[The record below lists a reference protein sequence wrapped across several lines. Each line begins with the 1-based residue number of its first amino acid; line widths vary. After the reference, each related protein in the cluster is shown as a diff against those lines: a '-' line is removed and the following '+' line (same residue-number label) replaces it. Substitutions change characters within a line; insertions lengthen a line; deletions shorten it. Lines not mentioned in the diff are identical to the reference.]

1 MLKSGFLE
9 QTSKRGWALLVLTAF
24 IAASLACGS
33 PKKKVTT
40 EEIREGR
47 DRELYAEGLR
57 AMRKRRYEEGRLL
70 LSTLIGSYDSSPL
83 LPLAKLLIADSFYRE
98 GSASSLAQADVEYRE
113 WLQFFP
119 QHPLADDVLLKIAQI
134 HVRQI
139 GPANLDNTEARR
151 AEREL
156 MRLAREYPQSKL
168 QPQVQEYLKFTREQ
182 LGMHS
187 LGVARLYFKQ
197 QKYVAV
203 KGRCESIIRNYP
215 DFTYMDEALFLHGV
229 ALTQLEDTPEAAK
242 SFARIVR
249 EYPNSEW
256 RDKAAEYLERF
267 GVEVPAPAEGAEV
280 KQVIRKSFIKR
291 KFEEIFGPSASVSKE
306 GVILKKDDTIDPEV
320 EELLVSLGVRTDVVT
335 PESTITGQ
343 GKQMQTYG
351 QRAAAS
357 QNEATR
363 MAATQTKSEPTPKPA
378 AEPTPKVVE
387 PNKKNKK
394 SKAQPPR

>member
-1 MLKSGFLE
+1 ML
-9 QTSKRGWALLVLTAF
+9 TLTALV
-24 IAASLACGS
+24 AASLACGS

-70 LSTLIGSYDSSPL
+70 LSTLIGSYDGSPL

-98 GSASSLAQADVEYRE
+98 GGASSLAQADVEYRE

-280 KQVIRKSFIKR
+280 RQVVRKSFIKR
-291 KFEEIFGPSASVSKE
+291 KFEEIFGPSAAVSKE
-306 GVILKKDDTIDPEV
+306 GIILKKDDTIDPEV

-335 PESTITGQ
+335 PESTVTGQ

-351 QRAAAS
+351 QRAGDQGNGAARP
-357 QNEATR
+357 T
-363 MAATQTKSEPTPKPA
+363 AAQTEPSPRPVADPTPKIM
-378 AEPTPKVVE
+378 EPSK
-387 PNKKNKK
+387 KSKNKK

>member
-1 MLKSGFLE
+1 MSKWFEPTLKRS
-9 QTSKRGWALLVLTAF
+9 WALLALAACL
-24 IAASLACGS
+24 AASLACGS

-40 EEIREGR
+40 EEVREGR

-70 LSTLIGSYDSSPL
+70 LSTLIGSYDGSPL

-98 GSASSLAQADVEYRE
+98 GGASSLAQADVEYRE

-156 MRLAREYPQSKL
+156 LRLAREYPQSKL

-215 DFTYMDEALFLHGV
+215 DFTYMDETLFLHGV
-229 ALTQLEDTPEAAK
+229 SLTQLEDTPEAAK

-267 GVEVPAPAEGAEV
+267 GVEVPPPAEGAEV
-280 KQVIRKSFIKR
+280 KQVVRKGFIKR
-291 KFEEIFGPSASVSKE
+291 KFEEIFGPSASVTKE
-306 GVILKKDDTIDPEV
+306 GIILKKDDTIDPEV
-320 EELLVSLGVRTDVVT
+320 EELLVSLGVRTDVIT

-343 GKQMQTYG
+343 GKQIQTYG
-351 QRAAAS
+351 QRATNGQTEAARPT
-357 QNEATR
+357 ATE
-363 MAATQTKSEPTPKPA
+363 SEPTPKRA
-378 AEPTPKVVE
+378 DEPTPKVVE
-387 PNKKNKK
+387 PKKSKK

>member
-1 MLKSGFLE
+1 M
-9 QTSKRGWALLVLTAF
+9 ALM
-24 IAASLACGS
+24 AASLACGS

-40 EEIREGR
+40 EEAREGR

-70 LSTLIGSYDSSPL
+70 LSTLIGSYDGSPL

-98 GSASSLAQADVEYRE
+98 GGSSSLAQADVEYRE

-139 GPANLDNTEARR
+139 GPANLDNSEARR

-156 MRLAREYPQSKL
+156 LRLTREYPQSKL

-203 KGRCESIIRNYP
+203 KGRCEGIIRSYP
-215 DFTYMDEALFLHGV
+215 DFTYLDEALFLHGV
-229 ALTQLEDTPEAAK
+229 SLTQLEDTPEAAK
-242 SFARIVR
+242 SFARLVR

-280 KQVIRKSFIKR
+280 RQVVRKGFIKR
-291 KFEEIFGPSASVSKE
+291 KFEEIFGPTASVTKE
-306 GVILKKDDTIDPEV
+306 GIILKKDDTIDPEV
-320 EELLVSLGVRTDVVT
+320 EELLVNLGVRTDVVT
-335 PESTITGQ
+335 PDSTLTGQ
-343 GKQMQTYG
+343 GKQIQTYG
-351 QRAAAS
+351 RRETDGGSAAA
-357 QNEATR
+357 QAD
-363 MAATQTKSEPTPKPA
+363 PTPKPSA
-378 AEPTPKVVE
+378 DPTPKISD
-387 PNKKNKK
+387 PKKNKK

>member
-1 MLKSGFLE
+1 MPILGVLE
-9 QTSKRGWALLVLTAF
+9 QTLKRGWGLCVLTAL
-24 IAASLACGS
+24 ITASLACGS

-98 GSASSLAQADVEYRE
+98 GGASSLAQADAEYRE

-156 MRLAREYPQSKL
+156 MRLVREYPQSKL

-229 ALTQLEDTPEAAK
+229 ALTHLEDTPEAAK

-280 KQVIRKSFIKR
+280 RQVVRKTFIKR

-306 GVILKKDDTIDPEV
+306 GIILKKDDTVDPEV
-320 EELLVSLGVRTDVVT
+320 EELLVNLGVRTDVVT

-343 GKQMQTYG
+343 GRQMQTYQ
-351 QRAAAS
+351 QRVNARSDETPRPTAV
-357 QNEATR
+357 
-363 MAATQTKSEPTPKPA
+363 QTEPAPA
-378 AEPTPKVVE
+378 PITDPVPRVVK
-387 PNKKNKK
+387 PNKRSKK